1 MLLIFKL
8 IYINKKKLFEIMSNP
23 FIKKRTTLNEIFNN
37 DPERLETYNKIV
49 ELLINAGYF
58 RARLQNLVPF
68 DKILGGMAWTLTGC
82 FYDIDIDFKD
92 EMTLTEKIRV
102 SEKITAGLKSIN
114 YPNVLNPIQI
124 QGLDLK
130 NIYICLQWL
139 VKRLLETRD
148 ERNEMNKK
156 FSINFLKNSLLEDE
170 NIKIKNLAIDDEN
183 ILKAKY
189 NKIQQNRKYKPKQKL
204 NFDYNDELRVFFTM
218 IEFGQNKN
226 ISFQRQLIELL
237 RKKNLIDNSKI
248 KDSSKNNGPTI
259 PNSNK
264 ENNKLSKE
272 ELNVINE
279 IVNNNIE
286 EIGDNNLKQKVNTSI
301 IEAIFS
307 ENMDIISKEIDSF
320 DNSKG
325 DEGIDKIKLYAKEK
339 ERLEKNKIN
348 IEQQIENYSNELNE
362 IQILDNNELEEIQKI
377 KDKIENLRLTQDQN
391 LSNKEKIIQKVK
403 EEKLSEEKLEFL
415 SEKNKQKEELKN
427 MISKFK
433 KDCMAEK
440 KIYDVKLENYKNKID
455 KLNSTENEAV
465 FNEIDVNYNDEL
477 NKNLQKKKDLFEQ
490 NKVINRLTRK
500 IQLYPSKLE
509 IIQYQKRFQE
519 LYDQINTVSEKSKKI
534 LGEYN
539 SKNEVISLLS
549 QKQEVFIDLKTMYR
563 NIKKKHE
570 KEDFK
575 ITLNNVYNTLIESIT
590 KSGNKLTEMNKDID
604 NNNKTLN
611 DLRLYESNYMKLIKE
626 YNKEYNKY
634 NLMKNS

>member
-1 MLLIFKL
+1 
-8 IYINKKKLFEIMSNP
+8 MSNP

-49 ELLINAGYF
+49 ELLITAGYF

-130 NIYICLQWL
+130 PIYTCLQWL
-139 VKRLLETRD
+139 YKRLLETRD

-156 FSINFLKNSLLEDE
+156 FSINFLKNSLLEDNKSKSK
-170 NIKIKNLAIDDEN
+170 NITDDEN

-218 IEFGQNKN
+218 IEFGQNKS

-237 RKKNLIDNSKI
+237 KKKNLIDNSKI
-248 KDSSKNNGPTI
+248 KESSKNTGPTI
-259 PNSNK
+259 PDSK

-272 ELNVINE
+272 ELNAINE

-286 EIGDNNLKQKVNTSI
+286 EISDNNLKQKVNTSI

-362 IQILDNNELEEIQKI
+362 IQTLDNNELEEIQKI
-377 KDKIENLRLTQDQN
+377 KDKIENLRLTQEQN
-391 LSNKEKIIQKVK
+391 LQNKEKIIQKVK

-465 FNEIDVNYNDEL
+465 FNEIDVNYNEEL
-477 NKNLQKKKDLFEQ
+477 NKNLQRKKDLFEQ

-539 SKNEVISLLS
+539 SKNEVISLLA

-575 ITLNNVYNTLIESIT
+575 ITLNNVYNTLVESLT
-590 KSGNKLTEMNKDID
+590 KSGNKINEMNKDID

-634 NLMKNS
+634 NLMKNN

>member
-1 MLLIFKL
+1 
-8 IYINKKKLFEIMSNP
+8 MSNP

-49 ELLINAGYF
+49 ELLITAGYF

-130 NIYICLQWL
+130 PIYTCLQWL
-139 VKRLLETRD
+139 YKRLLETRD

-156 FSINFLKNSLLEDE
+156 FSINFIKNSLLEDNNSKK
-170 NIKIKNLAIDDEN
+170 NITIDDEN

-189 NKIQQNRKYKPKQKL
+189 NKIQQNRKYKPKEKL

-218 IEFGQNKN
+218 IEFGQNKS

-237 RKKNLIDNSKI
+237 KKKNLIDNSKI
-248 KDSSKNNGPTI
+248 KESSKNTGPTI
-259 PNSNK
+259 PDSK

-272 ELNVINE
+272 ELNAINE

-286 EIGDNNLKQKVNTSI
+286 EISDNNLKQKVNTSI

-362 IQILDNNELEEIQKI
+362 IQTLDNNELEEIQKI
-377 KDKIENLRLTQDQN
+377 KDKIENLRLTQEQN
-391 LSNKEKIIQKVK
+391 LQNKEKIIQKVK

-433 KDCMAEK
+433 KECIAEK
-440 KIYDVKLENYKNKID
+440 NIYDAKLENYKNKID

-465 FNEIDVNYNDEL
+465 FNEIDVNYNEEM
-477 NKNLQKKKDLFEQ
+477 NKNLQRKKDLFEQ

-539 SKNEVISLLS
+539 SKNEVISLLA

-575 ITLNNVYNTLIESIT
+575 ITLNNVYNTLVESLT
-590 KSGNKLTEMNKDID
+590 KSGNKINEMNKDID

-634 NLMKNS
+634 NLMKNN

>member
-1 MLLIFKL
+1 
-8 IYINKKKLFEIMSNP
+8 MSNP

-49 ELLINAGYF
+49 ELLITAGYF

-130 NIYICLQWL
+130 PIYTCLQWL
-139 VKRLLETRD
+139 YKRLLETRD

-156 FSINFLKNSLLEDE
+156 FSINFIKNSLLEDNNSKK
-170 NIKIKNLAIDDEN
+170 NITIDDEN

-218 IEFGQNKN
+218 IEFGQNKS

-237 RKKNLIDNSKI
+237 KKKNLIDNSKI
-248 KDSSKNNGPTI
+248 KESSKNTGPTI
-259 PNSNK
+259 PDSK

-272 ELNVINE
+272 ELNAINE

-286 EIGDNNLKQKVNTSI
+286 EISDNNLKQKVNTSI

-362 IQILDNNELEEIQKI
+362 IQTLDNNELEEIQKI
-377 KDKIENLRLTQDQN
+377 KDKIENLRLTQEQN
-391 LSNKEKIIQKVK
+391 LQNKEKIIQKVK

-433 KDCMAEK
+433 KECIAEK
-440 KIYDVKLENYKNKID
+440 NIYDAKLENYKNKID

-465 FNEIDVNYNDEL
+465 FNEIDVNYNEEM
-477 NKNLQKKKDLFEQ
+477 NKNLQRKKDLFEQ

-539 SKNEVISLLS
+539 SKNEVISLLA

-575 ITLNNVYNTLIESIT
+575 ITLNNVYNTLVESLT
-590 KSGNKLTEMNKDID
+590 KSGNKINEMNKDID

-634 NLMKNS
+634 NIMKNN

>member
-1 MLLIFKL
+1 
-8 IYINKKKLFEIMSNP
+8 MSNP

-49 ELLINAGYF
+49 ELLITAGYF

-130 NIYICLQWL
+130 PIYTCLQWL
-139 VKRLLETRD
+139 YKRLLETRD

-156 FSINFLKNSLLEDE
+156 FSINFIKNSLLEDNNSKK
-170 NIKIKNLAIDDEN
+170 NITIDDEN

-218 IEFGQNKN
+218 IEFGQNKS

-237 RKKNLIDNSKI
+237 KKKNLIDNSKI
-248 KDSSKNNGPTI
+248 KESSKNTGPTI
-259 PNSNK
+259 PDSK

-272 ELNVINE
+272 ELNAINE

-286 EIGDNNLKQKVNTSI
+286 EISDNNLKQKVNTSI

-362 IQILDNNELEEIQKI
+362 IQTLDNNELEEIQKI
-377 KDKIENLRLTQDQN
+377 KDKIENLRLTQEQN
-391 LSNKEKIIQKVK
+391 LQNKEKIIQKVK

-465 FNEIDVNYNDEL
+465 FNEIDVNYNEEL
-477 NKNLQKKKDLFEQ
+477 NKNLQRKKDLFEQ

-539 SKNEVISLLS
+539 SKNEVISLLA

-575 ITLNNVYNTLIESIT
+575 ITLNNVYNTLVESLT
-590 KSGNKLTEMNKDID
+590 KSGNKINEMNKDID

-634 NLMKNS
+634 NLMKNN